1 MVSVQ
6 KAASKLSAIK
16 LKDDSNVGY
25 AGMSMATG
33 VTQHCRVTDRTA
45 DVG

>member
-6 KAASKLSAIK
+6 KAASELGAIK
-16 LKDDSNVGY
+16 LKDDSNAGH

-33 VTQHCRVTDRTA
+33 VTRHCRVTDRPA